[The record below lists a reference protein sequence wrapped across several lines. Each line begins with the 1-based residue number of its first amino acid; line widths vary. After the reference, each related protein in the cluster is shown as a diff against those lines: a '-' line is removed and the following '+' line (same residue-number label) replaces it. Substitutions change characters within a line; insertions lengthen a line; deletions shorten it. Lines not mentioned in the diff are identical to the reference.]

1 MPWQT
6 RSILAWR
13 ADGGACA
20 LPAADRGAAATLPDA
35 EAGEAPPQLA
45 LPALSCAICPRAS
58 RSCCVTGLSAEMG
71 AKGEPSPYDEPAAT
85 DVIGVATEAAGVAVV
100 VVG

>member
-13 ADGGACA
+13 ADRGAYA
-20 LPAADRGAAATLPDA
+20 LPAADRGTVATLPDA
-35 EAGEAPPQLA
+35 EAGEAPPQPPLA
-45 LPALSCAICPRAS
+45 LPALSWAICPRAS

-71 AKGEPSPYDEPAAT
+71 AKGEPSTYDEPAA
-85 DVIGVATEAAGVAVV
+85 GVATEAAGVTVV
-100 VVG
+100 IVG

>member
-13 ADGGACA
+13 ADCGACA
-20 LPAADRGAAATLPDA
+20 LPAADRGTGATLPDA

-45 LPALSCAICPRAS
+45 LPALN
-58 RSCCVTGLSAEMG
+58 
-71 AKGEPSPYDEPAAT
+71 
-85 DVIGVATEAAGVAVV
+85 
-100 VVG
+100 